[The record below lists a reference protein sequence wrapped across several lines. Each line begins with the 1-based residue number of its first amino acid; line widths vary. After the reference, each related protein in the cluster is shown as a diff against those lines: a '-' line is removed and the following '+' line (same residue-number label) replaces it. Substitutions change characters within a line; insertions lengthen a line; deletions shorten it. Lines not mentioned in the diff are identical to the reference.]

1 MARILVIDD
10 DDDVRS
16 VIRRVLQTDGHDV
29 VEAADGKAGMK
40 LFRESPA
47 DLVVTD
53 LFMPEQEGLETIRE
67 LRRSSKDTKILV
79 VTGSPPGGPFDFR
92 AHATLLGAGATL
104 NKPFTREELLGAVHA
119 ILGTQSPK
127 ADDARARRPGPT

>member
-10 DDDVRS
+10 DADVRS
-16 VIRRVLQTDGHDV
+16 VIRRSLESDGHDV

-40 LFRESPA
+40 LFRDHPA

-67 LRRSSKDTKILV
+67 LRRSFEDPKILV
-79 VTGSPPGGPFDFR
+79 VTGAAPGGAFDFR

-104 NKPFTREELLGAVHA
+104 TKPFTREELLSAVHA
-119 ILGTQSPK
+119 LLG
-127 ADDARARRPGPT
+127 G

>member
-10 DDDVRS
+10 DEDVRRA
-16 VIRRVLQTDGHDV
+16 IRRHLQSDGHDV
-29 VEAADGKAGMK
+29 VEAPDGKVGMK
-40 LFRESPA
+40 LFRENPA

-67 LRRSSKDTKILV
+67 LRRLAKDTKILV
-79 VTGSPPGGPFDFR
+79 VTGSPSGGPFDFR

-104 NKPFTREELLGAVHA
+104 NKPFTREELLGTVHGL
-119 ILGTQSPK
+119 LG
-127 ADDARARRPGPT
+127 A

>member
-16 VIRRVLQTDGHDV
+16 VIRRVLQSEGHDV
-29 VEAADGKAGMK
+29 VDAPDGKVGMK

-67 LRRSSKDTKILV
+67 LRRSFKGTRILV
-79 VTGSPPGGPFDFR
+79 VTGSLPGGPFDFR
-92 AHATLLGAGATL
+92 AHATLLGAGAAL
-104 NKPFTREELLGAVHA
+104 SKPFTREELLGAVHDL
-119 ILGTQSPK
+119 LGS
-127 ADDARARRPGPT
+127 